1 MKASLSHWASRLLH
15 CEEKPSSK
23 GAHNCSL
30 PVNARALV
38 FFLSLAMCLMMYLGK
53 IQCPGEIF
61 MPGASV

>member
-23 GAHNCSL
+23 GAHTCSL

-38 FFLSLAMCLMMYLGK
+38 FFSLSSYVSHDVSGK
-53 IQCPGEIF
+53 N
-61 MPGASV
+61 SVSW